1 MSGNN
6 STRWAGQTAELSV
19 YRQQNGATARLE
31 TLGAEGGRTV
41 RSPVPGRRSVGSG
54 CPSSWHWSDLSNQE
68 TNFHLLCSLLWCR
81 RTASPVLES
90 RDLQGVYSDPTITEQ
105 NKMNSHST
113 LEKIMCALSGK
124 FFDLMKNMFRMDK

>member
-19 YRQQNGATARLE
+19 YGQQNGATARLE

-41 RSPVPGRRSVGSG
+41 RSPVPGRRPVGSG
-54 CPSSWHWSDLSNQE
+54 CPSSWHWSDLCNQE
-68 TNFHLLCSLLWCR
+68 THFHLCSLLQHR

-90 RDLQGVYSDPTITEQ
+90 RDLEGVYSDPTITEQ
-105 NKMNSHST
+105 DKMNSHST
-113 LEKIMCALSGK
+113 LEKITCALSGK
-124 FFDLMKNMFRMDK
+124 FFDLMKDMFRTDK